1 MIKRSSSPGDK
12 FSAHFLLSN
21 FAILAA
27 TCLSLSCGGTS
38 NSNSS
43 PTTPAPTS
51 QNVSISVSPIGATIA
66 PNGSQQFTATVSGT
80 SNTSVTWSAG
90 GAQGGNSTVGTI
102 SSSGLYTA
110 PSTVP
115 NPSAVNILAV
125 AAADTTKSASATV
138 NVLAHHINQDFQ
150 NPPVKLGTSGGN
162 ATDKTTTTD
171 KTTGKTEI
179 FCCSGTLGSLISRGG
194 NFYVLSN
201 NHVLDKSDQ
210 GAPGDPVS
218 QPGLA
223 DTNCGQR
230 SNTIV
235 ANLTQSTALKTSNV
249 DAAMA
254 QVVAGDVDATGA
266 ILDLAAPGQPAP
278 PSATVAPAAIGQHVA
293 KSGDAT
299 GLTCANVNA
308 VSLAVKVDYTTQCQG
323 GTVFTVVFQ
332 NQVGIDG
339 PNFSNSGDSGSLI
352 VTTDAAR
359 PIAML
364 YAGSTTGSVGNPI
377 QEVLTALKD
386 PNSGEV
392 PKIFGGGDHLV
403 ACPASPQSIQAQ
415 QNSTAMG
422 QISRVQL
429 ARASAARDHRGFEL
443 MQDPAV
449 EDVNVGQSEDDPR
462 QAAILVFLASKPRI
476 AIPAQIDGVRTKI
489 IRQSQFA
496 SEGSVNPINS
506 PAGVSPAEIARAQS
520 VKERHVQNL
529 MSNSSILGVGVG
541 ASKDSSSEA
550 AMVVFVEK
558 GKQAEIPAEIDGVRT
573 RIIETDRFR
582 TFNWGKRTQ
591 TSCSRR

>member
-1 MIKRSSSPGDK
+1 M
-12 FSAHFLLSN
+12 
-21 FAILAA
+21 
-27 TCLSLSCGGTS
+27 
-38 NSNSS
+38 
-43 PTTPAPTS
+43 
-51 QNVSISVSPIGATIA
+51 
-66 PNGSQQFTATVSGT
+66 
-80 SNTSVTWSAG
+80 
-90 GAQGGNSTVGTI
+90 GTI
-102 SSSGLYTA
+102 SASGLYTA
-110 PSTVP
+110 PATVP

-125 AAADTTKSASATV
+125 AAADTSKSASATV
-138 NVLAHHINQDFQ
+138 NILAHHVNQDFQ

-235 ANLTQSTALKTSNV
+235 ANLTQSAALKTSNV

-278 PSATVAPAAIGQHVA
+278 PSATVASAAIGQHVA

-323 GTVFTVVFQ
+323 GTTFTVVFQ
-332 NQVGIDG
+332 NQVGVEG

-352 VTTDAAR
+352 VATDTAR
-359 PIAML
+359 PIALL

-392 PKIFGGGDHLV
+392 PKMVGGGDHPV
-403 ACPASPQSIQAQ
+403 ACPASPQSLQVQ
-415 QNSTAMG
+415 QSSTAIFS
-422 QISRVQL
+422 QISRAQL
-429 ARASAARDHRGFEL
+429 ARASAARDRSGFEL

-449 EDVNVGQSEDDPR
+449 AEVSVGQSEDDPR
-462 QAAILVFLASKPRI
+462 QAAILVFLESKPRI
-476 AIPAQIDGVRTKI
+476 PIPAQVDGVRTRV
-489 IRQSQFA
+489 IRQSQLR
-496 SEGSVNPINS
+496 SEESVIT
-506 PAGVSPAEIARAQS
+506 AGAIPGISQAEIARVQS
-520 VKERHVQNL
+520 AKERHAQTL
-529 MSNSSILGVGVG
+529 MSNSSVLGVGVG
-541 ASKDSSSEA
+541 ASKDNSSEG
-550 AMVVFVEK
+550 AMVVFMEK
-558 GKQAEIPAEIDGVRT
+558 GKQAEIPVEIDGVRT

-591 TSCSRR
+591 PACSRR

>member
-1 MIKRSSSPGDK
+1 MIKRSSCSQNK
-12 FSAHFLLSN
+12 FSAHSLLSSV
-21 FAILAA
+21 AILAA
-27 TCLSLSCGGTS
+27 TCFFLSCGGTS

-43 PTTPAPTS
+43 PTTPTPTT

-66 PNGSQQFTATVSGT
+66 PNTTQQFTATVSGT

-110 PSTVP
+110 PATVP

-150 NPPVKLGTSGGN
+150 NPPIKLGTSGGN

-194 NFYVLSN
+194 TFYVLSN

-230 SNTIV
+230 NNTVV
-235 ANLTQSTALKTSNV
+235 ANLTESAALKTSNV

-254 QVVAGDVDATGA
+254 QVVSGDVDATGA

-278 PSATVAPAAIGQHVA
+278 PSATIASAAIGQHVA

-323 GTVFTVVFQ
+323 GSTFTVIFQ
-332 NQVGIDG
+332 NQVGVEG

-352 VTTDAAR
+352 VTTDTAR

-377 QEVLTALKD
+377 QDVLTALKD
-386 PNSGEV
+386 PNSGEI
-392 PKIFGGGDHLV
+392 PKMVGGSDHLV
-403 ACPASPQSIQAQ
+403 ACPASPQTVITQNATEFRQMSRAQ
-415 QNSTAMG
+415 
-422 QISRVQL
+422 I
-429 ARASAARDHRGFEL
+429 ARASAVRDLHGAEL

-449 EDVNVGQSEDDPR
+449 TSVDVGQSDDNPNEP
-462 QAAILVFLASKPRI
+462 AILVFLKGRPRVP
-476 AIPAQIDGVRTKI
+476 IPVQVEGIRTKV
-489 IRQSQFA
+489 IRRPEVAAQ
-496 SEGSVNPINS
+496 ES
-506 PAGVSPAEIARAQS
+506 PNLRDALPGISDTEFARAR
-520 VKERHVQNL
+520 VAKERHATE
-529 MSNSSILGVGVG
+529 MMAESSVLGVGVG
-541 ASKDSSSEA
+541 ASKDNAIEA

-558 GKQAEIPAEIDGVRT
+558 GKQAKIPVEIDGVRT